1 MTLYNMEGQEQEKI
15 SLAEYDDKDRLN
27 QLMVERG
34 FRKRTEEELEF
45 LVVEKKRQK
54 EYEKANAEKLR
65 IERMEKNIATMK
77 ANNRDP
83 TQIQLHE
90 RQLEE
95 LKVQQLK
102 VNYNAARADA
112 LKEEAQKVAEEGGD
126 PDVVRVIDK
135 HGRGMEL

>member
-34 FRKRTEEELEF
+34 FRKRTEEELEL

-95 LKVQQLK
+95 LKV
-102 VNYNAARADA
+102 NYNAARADA

-126 PDVVRVIDK
+126 PEVVRVIDK

>member
-1 MTLYNMEGQEQEKI
+1 
-15 SLAEYDDKDRLN
+15 
-27 QLMVERG
+27 MVERG
-34 FRKRTEEELEF
+34 FRKRTEEELEL

-95 LKVQQLK
+95 LKV
-102 VNYNAARADA
+102 NYNAARADA

>member
-34 FRKRTEEELEF
+34 FRKRTEEELEL

-95 LKVQQLK
+95 LKV
-102 VNYNAARADA
+102 NYNAARADA